1 MTLFKCQMYLA
12 RTALIGDTFQI
23 ELEFK
28 NSTLD
33 RENLK
38 YIFETQLYLHVTAAY
53 NFQCSMVFTR
63 VSTHFSVIH
72 DGIFR
77 VLKISARSRRDCG
90 CLSSLGKVTKISARF
105 FRRRTKIRRLPLPS
119 HLPRGQHSP
128 RLRLPL
134 PLQRDFCMAKNLR
147 SWRDLAKTIVISTR
161 SQDEPR

>member
-1 MTLFKCQMYLA
+1 
-12 RTALIGDTFQI
+12 
-23 ELEFK
+23 
-28 NSTLD
+28 
-33 RENLK
+33 
-38 YIFETQLYLHVTAAY
+38 
-53 NFQCSMVFTR
+53 MVFTR

-105 FRRRTKIRRLPLPS
+105 FRRRTKTRRLPLPS

-147 SWRDLAKTIVISTR
+147 SCQDNCDLDKIPGRTAIRQGHECRDMNFSQELSYEVEWVQTSAKTFGESNHGLLFVFSCL
-161 SQDEPR
+161 